1 MPVHKRTDAPNPG
14 DLDWNDLRYV
24 LALARQ
30 GSLSATARLLKVNHA
45 TVARRIAALESS
57 LGLTL
62 FERRARGYVPTPA
75 AAPVLQAAEQI
86 EAPLLR
92 LARLGD
98 ASAGEKIS
106 GTVRITCT
114 EGVASHSVAPLLAG
128 LRQRWPGL
136 QIELVVEHRSLS
148 LARREA
154 DIAIRWARPK
164 TGELYASKLGAVP
177 YRLYRAPSAAAT
189 DRNTVAAFDESLAEI
204 PESLWL
210 KSSGLTQA
218 IRSNSMIPLVAA
230 ARAGACAVLLP
241 EYIGRQYPEL
251 VPEPG
256 KPPVTRELWLVL
268 HRDLR
273 QTPRVRA
280 VADLLAGAIRQ
291 MLRR

>member
-1 MPVHKRTDAPNPG
+1 MPVHKRTEPPHPG

-24 LALARQ
+24 LALSRH

-45 TVARRIAALESS
+45 TVARRIAALEAS
-57 LGLTL
+57 LGITL

-98 ASAGEKIS
+98 ARAGEQIS

-114 EGVASHSVAPLLAG
+114 EGVASHSVAPQLAG

-177 YRLYRAPSAAAT
+177 YRLYRNPAAV
-189 DRNTVAAFDESLAEI
+189 DRNAVAAFDESLAEI

-210 KSSGLTQA
+210 KSSGLTQT

-230 ARAGACAVLLP
+230 ARSGACAVLLP

-251 VPEPG
+251 TPEPG

-273 QTPRVRA
+273 NTPRVRA
-280 VADLLAGAIRQ
+280 VADHLASAIRRL
-291 MLRR
+291 LRG

>member
-1 MPVHKRTDAPNPG
+1 MPVHKRTDAPSPG
-14 DLDWNDLRYV
+14 NLDWNDLRYV

-45 TVARRIAALESS
+45 TVARRIAALEAS

-98 ASAGEKIS
+98 ARTGEKVT

-177 YRLYRAPSAAAT
+177 YRLYRNPAAV
-189 DRNTVAAFDESLAEI
+189 DRNAVAAFDESLAEI

-210 KSSGLTQA
+210 KTSGLTQT

-230 ARAGACAVLLP
+230 ARSGACAVLLP
-241 EYIGRQYPEL
+241 DYIGRQYPEL
-251 VPEPG
+251 TPEPG

-273 QTPRVRA
+273 NTPRVRA
-280 VADLLAGAIRQ
+280 VADHLAGAIRRL
-291 MLRR
+291 LRG

>member
-1 MPVHKRTDAPNPG
+1 MPLQKRTDN
-14 DLDWNDLRYV
+14 LDWNDLRYV
-24 LALARQ
+24 LALARH

-45 TVARRIAALESS
+45 TVARRIAAVEDN
-57 LGLTL
+57 LGMTL
-62 FERRARGYVPTPA
+62 FERQARGYVPTSA
-75 AAPVLQAAEQI
+75 AASVLQAAEQI

-98 ASAGEKIS
+98 AYRASAGEQIA

-114 EGVASHSVAPLLAG
+114 EGVASHTVAPQLAG
-128 LRQRWPGL
+128 LRQRWPEL

-177 YRLYRAPSAAAT
+177 YRLYRNPAAL
-189 DRNTVAAFDESLAEI
+189 DRNVVAAFDGSLAEI

-210 KSSGLTQA
+210 KKSGLTQA

-241 EYIGRQYPEL
+241 EYIGRGYAEL
-251 VPEPG
+251 MPDPG
-256 KPPVTRELWLVL
+256 RPPVTRELWLVL

-273 QTPRVRA
+273 NTPRIRA
-280 VADLLAGAIRQ
+280 VADYLAASVKTVLRQ
-291 MLRR
+291 PL

>member
-1 MPVHKRTDAPNPG
+1 MALQKRTD

-24 LALARQ
+24 LALARH
-30 GSLSATARLLKVNHA
+30 GSLSATARMLKVNHA
-45 TVARRIAALESS
+45 TVARRIAALEEA

-62 FERRARGYVPTPA
+62 FERRARGYVLTPA
-75 AAPVLQAAEQI
+75 AAPVLAAAEQI

-92 LARLGD
+92 LGRMSDARQG
-98 ASAGEKIS
+98 AQIS

-114 EGVASHSVAPLLAG
+114 EGVASHTIAPRLAD

-136 QIELVVEHRSLS
+136 QIEIAVEHRSLS

-164 TGELYASKLGAVP
+164 TGELFARRLGAVP
-177 YRLYRAPSAAAT
+177 YRLFRNPLAA
-189 DRNTVAAFDESLAEI
+189 DRTAVAAFDESLAEL

-210 KSSGLTQA
+210 KKSGLTQA

-241 EYIGRQYPEL
+241 DYIGRQYPEL
-251 VPEPG
+251 IAEPG

-273 QTPRVRA
+273 NTPRVRV
-280 VADLLAGAIRQ
+280 VADYLSEAIQR
-291 MLRR
+291 MLRPTS

>member
-1 MPVHKRTDAPNPG
+1 MVLQKRTD
-14 DLDWNDLRYV
+14 DIDWNDLRYV
-24 LALARQ
+24 LALARH
-30 GSLSATARLLKVNHA
+30 GSLSATARALKVNHA
-45 TVARRIAALESS
+45 TVARRIAALEAS

-62 FERRARGYVPTPA
+62 FERRSRGYRLTPA
-75 AAPVLQAAEQI
+75 AAPVLAAAEQI

-92 LARLGD
+92 LGRLGD
-98 ASAGEKIS
+98 VRRGEQIS

-114 EGVASHSVAPLLAG
+114 EGVASHTIAPQLAG

-136 QIELVVEHRSLS
+136 QIEIAVEHRSLS

-164 TGELYASKLGAVP
+164 TGELFASRLGAVP
-177 YRLYRAPSAAAT
+177 YRLFRNPAAVDRSA
-189 DRNTVAAFDESLAEI
+189 VAAFDESLAEL

-210 KSSGLTQA
+210 KRSGLSQA
-218 IRSNSMIPLVAA
+218 IRSNSMLPLVAA

-241 EYIGRQYPEL
+241 EYIGRGYPEL
-251 VPEPG
+251 LPDPG

-273 QTPRVRA
+273 NTPRVRA
-280 VADLLAGAIRQ
+280 VADYLSDRIKR
-291 MLRR
+291 MLRSAA

>member
-1 MPVHKRTDAPNPG
+1 MPDKKRTDKI
-14 DLDWNDLRYV
+14 DWNDLRYV
-24 LALARQ
+24 LALARH
-30 GSLSATARLLKVNHA
+30 GSLSATARMLKVNHA
-45 TVARRIAALESS
+45 TVARRIAALEDS

-62 FERRARGYVPTPA
+62 FERRARGYVLTPA
-75 AAPVLQAAEQI
+75 AAPVLAAAEQI

-92 LARLGD
+92 LGRLSDARQ
-98 ASAGEKIS
+98 GEQIT

-114 EGVASHSVAPLLAG
+114 EGVASNTVAPLLAG
-128 LRQRWPGL
+128 LRQRWPAL
-136 QIELVVEHRSLS
+136 QIEIAVEHRSLS

-164 TGELYASKLGAVP
+164 TGELFARRLGAVP
-177 YRLYRAPSAAAT
+177 YRLFRNPAAP
-189 DRNTVAAFDESLAEI
+189 DRTSVAAFDETLDEI

-210 KSSGLTQA
+210 KKSGLQRM

-251 VPEPG
+251 IAEPG

-273 QTPRVRA
+273 NAPRVRV
-280 VADLLAGAIRQ
+280 VADYLADGIRRV
-291 MLRR
+291 LA

>member
-1 MPVHKRTDAPNPG
+1 MPVHKRTAAPNPG

-98 ASAGEKIS
+98 ASAGAKIT

-114 EGVASHSVAPLLAG
+114 EGVASHSVAPQLAG

-177 YRLYRAPSAAAT
+177 YRLYRNPAAAT

-241 EYIGRQYPEL
+241 EYIGRQYPDL
-251 VPEPG
+251 APEPG

-273 QTPRVRA
+273 NTPRVRA

-291 MLRR
+291 MLRG